1 MVHAVRA
8 NLKDVQREY
17 PRVLLHV
24 NTSAVPPPR
33 GRGASVYKG
42 SVAVS
47 CARVE
52 RTVIEER
59 VRQALG
65 AAQPVSVWVAQNASL
80 RLLQIIQQEI
90 HLFQIEICNRN
101 KKKQTTS
108 RKIDGLYIS
117 KATKT
122 LCISLTRGSWKILHV
137 KKVVQ

>member
-24 NTSAVPPPR
+24 KTNAVPPPR

-80 RLLQIIQQEI
+80 RLLQIQQTEI
-90 HLFQIEICNRN
+90 HVVSLYEN
-101 KKKQTTS
+101 TTNTRAFRATTIARHDLLS
-108 RKIDGLYIS
+108 R
-117 KATKT
+117 ARTMPP
-122 LCISLTRGSWKILHV
+122 RRP
-137 KKVVQ
+137 